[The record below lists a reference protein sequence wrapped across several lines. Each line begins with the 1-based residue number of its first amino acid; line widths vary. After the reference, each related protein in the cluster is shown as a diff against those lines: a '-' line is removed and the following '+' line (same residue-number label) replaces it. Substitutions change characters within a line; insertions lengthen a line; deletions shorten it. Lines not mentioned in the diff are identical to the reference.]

1 MKRTASVEDLN
12 TSFGGEAFN
21 DNNTNTII
29 PTSLPVTTS
38 SSNEQ
43 YPIKED
49 TTDRRTKNTLFCL
62 VGGLSVATVGLLVST
77 IVLIGM
83 YNDSSS
89 TNVQPAPPSATKD
102 TIVIESSSSTTIDFF
117 ESKATS
123 NFFSNP
129 SDNVCSGA
137 KLALE
142 NKLCADLDVPS
153 PQAGANV
160 TKGYVGNMDM
170 GDIKPNTKPFFKVTC
185 VP

>member
-29 PTSLPVTTS
+29 PTSLPVTTTL
-38 SSNEQ
+38 SNE

-49 TTDRRTKNTLFCL
+49 TDRRTKNTLFCL

-89 TNVQPAPPSATKD
+89 ANVQPAAPATKD
-102 TIVIESSSSTTIDFF
+102 TIIVESPSSSAIDFF

-160 TKGYVGNMDM
+160 TKGYVGNMDRE
-170 GDIKPNTKPFFKVTC
+170 ISNQTLNPFFKVIC